1 MSDVAS
7 KLKVSE
13 LDFDAI
19 KTNLKNFLGDQ
30 NELADYNFDGSA
42 MSVLMDLLA
51 YNTHYNA
58 FYLNM
63 VVNEM
68 FLDTASLRNSVVSR
82 AKHLGYTPISV
93 RGAKAYVDL
102 TITPANTP
110 ATIIVA
116 KDTQFNATVNGISYI
131 FSTSNSATVNINSNG
146 IYTTANVELQQ
157 GVQLTHRYTANVS
170 EPDQRF
176 SLPNANT
183 DTSSLVV
190 QIQTSA
196 TSSNLHTYSVA
207 NDTTTINSTANV
219 YFLEEDTDSKYR
231 VYFGDGTIGRVLT
244 SGNIILLKS
253 LVADAAAPNGAR
265 IFTPTG
271 TVGGYS
277 DVTVTTTS
285 AAAGGADRDS
295 ISNIKFNA
303 PRNYQAQNRAVTL
316 NDYIRLVQRDYTD
329 AESVIAWGGEEND
342 PPVYGKVYLAI
353 KPASGLQLSAT
364 TKNTIKNDILANR
377 NVVSISTEIQ
387 DPDYLYL
394 TFNSTVKY
402 DSSKTSNTAATI
414 GSLVSNTVY
423 NFGVDNLKG
432 FANEF
437 RYSPLVKKI
446 DESETAIESS
456 LSTVKLRRVIVPSL
470 NVSSS
475 YTLAYSNEIFHPYND
490 YVDSVTSTEFSHYDE
505 SDILQTTCNIQDSN
519 GVLQVYRTTG
529 ATRIVVANNVG
540 AVTYGSGIVALAG
553 FKPVSIGDGTAN
565 LSVTVALASSDVT
578 PVRDQILLITNNNIT
593 VSMVDTFGTGTST
606 TSGSGSTTSSATSG
620 STSGGSSGGGGS
632 GSSY

>member
-13 LDFDAI
+13 LDFDTI

-30 NELADYNFDGSA
+30 NELKDYNFDGSA
-42 MSVLMDLLA
+42 MAVLMDLLA

-63 VVNEM
+63 IVNEM

-82 AKHLGYTPISV
+82 AKHLGYTPTSV

-110 ATIIVA
+110 STIVIE
-116 KDTQFNATVNGISYI
+116 KDTQFTSTVNGISYI
-131 FSTSNSATVNINSNG
+131 FSTSNSTTLNVNSNG

-157 GVQLTHRYTANVS
+157 GILLTHRYTANTND
-170 EPDQRF
+170 PDQRF
-176 SLPNANT
+176 ILPNANT

-190 QIQTSA
+190 QVQTSA
-196 TSSNLHTYSVA
+196 SSSNLHTYEVA
-207 NDTTTINSTANV
+207 NDTTSLSSTANV
-219 YFLEEDTDSKYR
+219 YFLEEDTNNRYR
-231 VYFGDGTIGRVLT
+231 VYFGDGTIGRALT
-244 SGNIILLKS
+244 SGNIIVLKS
-253 LVADAAAPNGAR
+253 LIADATAPNGAKT
-265 IFTPTG
+265 FTPVS

-277 DVTVTTTS
+277 NVAVTTSSTAS
-285 AAAGGADRDS
+285 GGSDRDS
-295 ISNIKFNA
+295 ISSIKFNA
-303 PRNYQAQNRAVTL
+303 PRNYQAQNRAVTI
-316 NDYIRLVQRDYTD
+316 NDYIRIVQRDYTD

-342 PPVYGKVYLAI
+342 PPVYGKVYMAI
-353 KPASGLQLSAT
+353 KPASGLQLSST
-364 TKNTIKNDILANR
+364 TKNMIKNDILQKR

-402 DSSKTSNTAATI
+402 DSSKTSNTAATLS
-414 GSLVSNTVY
+414 SLVSNTVY

-456 LSTVKLRRVIVPSL
+456 LSTVKLKRVFVPTL
-470 NVSSS
+470 NVATS
-475 YTLAYSNEIFHPYND
+475 YTLKYSNEIFHPYAD
-490 YVDSVTSTEFSHYDE
+490 YVDSVTSTEFSHYDA
-505 SDILQTTCNIQDSN
+505 DNILRTNCNLQDAN
-519 GVLQVYRTTG
+519 GVLQVYRAQG
-529 ATRIVVANNVG
+529 ATRIIVSNNVG
-540 AVTYGSGIVALAG
+540 TVTYSSGTVALAG
-553 FKPVSIGDGTAN
+553 FKPIEIADGTAN

-593 VSMVDTFGTGTST
+593 VSMVDTYGTGTST
-606 TSGSGSTTSSATSG
+606 TGTSSTTSGATAGGTSGSGGT
-620 STSGGSSGGGGS
+620 